1 MCDSNL
7 QLEQTSYELPDS
19 DNIKENVAYGT
30 ALHEVTVVQT
40 EDNNAYIK
48 TDHEQ
53 IQFLENQAYG
63 TADHER
69 IQTKSNK
76 AYKDTLITKQNKAY
90 ASVDCER
97 SCQMRKNQAYVP
109 TDPERTHSSLPTAT
123 VGEDEHVSQSY
134 EQISLNDDSAPPT
147 QQLQQGS
154 QCEGNDE
161 TYDYVT
167 Q

>member
-1 MCDSNL
+1 LAITSITCDSN
-7 QLEQTSYELPDS
+7 QQDQTSYNLADS

-30 ALHEVTVVQT
+30 SLRELIQT
-40 EDNNAYIK
+40 EDNKAYIK
-48 TDHEQ
+48 TE
-53 IQFLENQAYG
+53 IQFATNQAYG

-76 AYKDTLITKQNKAY
+76 AYEDTLITKQNEAY
-90 ASVDCER
+90 ASVDHEE
-97 SCQMRKNQAYVP
+97 SCQMRRNQAYVP

-123 VGEDEHVSQSY
+123 VGEDEQVSQSY

-147 QQLQQGS
+147 QQQQQGN

>member
-1 MCDSNL
+1 M
-7 QLEQTSYELPDS
+7 QLEQTSYKLPDS

-30 ALHEVTVVQT
+30 ALYELIQT
-40 EDNNAYIK
+40 EDNKAYIK
-48 TDHEQ
+48 TDHER
-53 IQFLENQAYG
+53 IQFVENQSYG
-63 TADHER
+63 TADHKKL

-76 AYKDTLITKQNKAY
+76 AYEDTLITKQNEAY
-90 ASVDCER
+90 ASVDHER
-97 SCQMRKNQAYVP
+97 SCQMMRKNQAYVS

-123 VGEDEHVSQSY
+123 VGEDEQVSQSY

-147 QQLQQGS
+147 QQQQQGN

-161 TYDYVT
+161 TYDYIT